1 MSTSVSH
8 STVYLFI
15 ITPIIE
21 MIKISP
27 KIDTKEVEKIFNS
40 HSASM
45 IMNVPGNIN

>member
-1 MSTSVSH
+1 
-8 STVYLFI
+8 
-15 ITPIIE
+15 

-45 IMNVPGNIN
+45 MMNVPGNINGILLTQCISNC